1 MNEGLIPNRYA
12 RALYRYSRDCGDA
25 DTVYAQTCRLADS
38 FLRVDGI
45 ASAAE
50 NPFLALADKE
60 ALLLA
65 AAGAPGDG
73 TLSKFVK
80 LVYAHGREAFFCQM
94 ALAFGKMYRSDK
106 GIAQVVITSAAPLP
120 AQAFDKIKAFLKS
133 CLHGKSIEYKVDVD
147 PELIGGFTI
156 KIDSLL
162 LDASLSSELRDLRLK
177 LISKK

>member
-65 AAGAPGDG
+65 AAGAEPVAPRDVAVPVVHGVLLQDDG
-73 TLSKFVK
+73 
-80 LVYAHGREAFFCQM
+80 GRH
-94 ALAFGKMYRSDK
+94 R
-106 GIAQVVITSAAPLP
+106 
-120 AQAFDKIKAFLKS
+120 
-133 CLHGKSIEYKVDVD
+133 
-147 PELIGGFTI
+147 
-156 KIDSLL
+156 
-162 LDASLSSELRDLRLK
+162 
-177 LISKK
+177 

>member
-80 LVYAHGREAFFCQM
+80 LVYAHGREAFFCQIS
-94 ALAFGKMYRSDK
+94 AKC
-106 GIAQVVITSAAPLP
+106 IAPIRASLR
-120 AQAFDKIKAFLKS
+120 
-133 CLHGKSIEYKVDVD
+133 
-147 PELIGGFTI
+147 
-156 KIDSLL
+156 SLL
-162 LDASLSSELRDLRLK
+162 PLRRLSRLK
-177 LISKK
+177 PSTKSRLFLNPASTENLSNIKSMSTPILSAVSPSKSTLFSSTLP

>member
-1 MNEGLIPNRYA
+1 
-12 RALYRYSRDCGDA
+12 
-25 DTVYAQTCRLADS
+25 
-38 FLRVDGI
+38 
-45 ASAAE
+45 
-50 NPFLALADKE
+50 
-60 ALLLA
+60 
-65 AAGAPGDG
+65 
-73 TLSKFVK
+73 
-80 LVYAHGREAFFCQM
+80 M

-106 GIAQVVITSAAPLP
+106 GIAQVVVTSAAPLP